1 MLRLIH
7 FSDIHLRSPD
17 CDFDHTDENIHIR
30 DLVQRD
36 IADLILADGKAV
48 DAVLITGDIAFAGK
62 ESEYQAAHRWLDSLK
77 EALGL
82 SNDQIFVVP
91 GNHDVD
97 RNKADEL
104 LPRMIR
110 ENIESNTQVWQ
121 RETRIT
127 EAFRSE
133 HADATIFSPMQK
145 YIDFSSRYG
154 CQISPSSPFWRKS
167 LKLSERV
174 NVELRG
180 ITTSFFSNKND
191 SRGSLIL
198 SRNQLNFRKLPGV
211 IHLSLMHHPCDWLVD
226 SDEIEDILDNNVHI
240 QLFGHKH
247 RSRWWNAD
255 NLLKVESISLHPD
268 RHESSYEPGYNIIDL
283 SQTQSSDKKCTITAK
298 VVVRKLESNPQMFVS
313 KPFFEHKGY
322 YSKEIILD
330 VLEPQSPPKPGSS
343 SDSLEASNLEASRD
357 SRSNYLLDEKTS
369 DKDCNSAEHNNIN
382 IKEASRVFGLLE
394 RSSKDKILLECALLN
409 QDELAVSD
417 VEKQQIAFQRA
428 IEQGKES
435 QLCKVIM
442 MKGKAI

>member
-30 DLVQRD
+30 DMVQRD
-36 IADLILADGKAV
+36 IAEFTSADGKAV

-62 ESEYQAAHRWLDSLK
+62 ESEYQAAHRWLDNLK
-77 EALGL
+77 EALKL

-97 RNKADEL
+97 RNRADEL
-104 LPRMIR
+104 LPRMMR
-110 ENIESNTQVWQ
+110 DNIESKTQGWE
-121 RETRIT
+121 REKTIS

-133 HADATIFSPMQK
+133 HADAAFFAPMQK
-145 YIDFSSRYG
+145 YVDFSSHYG
-154 CQISPSSPFWRKS
+154 CQITPSRPFWSKS
-167 LKLSERV
+167 LKLSESV

-180 ITTSFFSNKND
+180 ITTPFFSNKND

-198 SRNQLNFRKLPGV
+198 SKSQLNFRKLPGV
-211 IHLSLMHHPCDWLVD
+211 VHISLMHHPCDWLVD

-247 RSRWWNAD
+247 RSRWSNAD

-268 RHESSYEPGYNIIDL
+268 RYESSYEPGYNIIDL

-322 YSKEIILD
+322 FTKAITLD
-330 VLEPQSPPKPGSS
+330 VLEPKSRPKAEYS
-343 SDSLEASNLEASRD
+343 SDSLEAPTLETGGD
-357 SRSNYLLDEKTS
+357 SQSTRVDEKTT
-369 DKDCNSAEHNNIN
+369 DKDCNSAKQSNIN

-394 RSSKDKILLECALLN
+394 RSSKDKILLECALLD
-409 QDELAVSD
+409 QDELLVSD

-435 QLCKVIM
+435 QLYKMIM

>member
-30 DLVQRD
+30 DLVQKD
-36 IADLILADGKAV
+36 ITEFTSADGKAV

-77 EALGL
+77 EALKL

-110 ENIESNTQVWQ
+110 NNIESSTQGWE
-121 RETRIT
+121 REKTIT
-127 EAFRSE
+127 EALRSD
-133 HADATIFSPMQK
+133 HTGAAIFAPMQK
-145 YIDFSSRYG
+145 YIDFSSHYG
-154 CQISPSSPFWRKS
+154 CQISPLLPFWSKS

-174 NVELRG
+174 NVEFRG
-180 ITTSFFSNKND
+180 ITTPLFSNKND

-211 IHLSLMHHPCDWLVD
+211 VHISLMHHPCDWLVD
-226 SDEIEDILDNNVHI
+226 SDEIEDIIDNKVHI

-247 RSRWWNAD
+247 RSRWRNSD

-268 RHESSYEPGYNIIDL
+268 RHETSYEPGYNIIDL
-283 SQTQSSDKKCTITAK
+283 SQTQSSDKKCTVTAK

-322 YSKEIILD
+322 FSKEITLD
-330 VLEPQSPPKPGSS
+330 VLEPKSLPKLEHS
-343 SDSLEASNLEASRD
+343 SDSLETPTLEADVGSQ
-357 SRSNYLLDEKTS
+357 SNCVLDEKTTG
-369 DKDCNSAEHNNIN
+369 KDCNSAKQSDVN

-394 RSSKDKILLECALLN
+394 RSNRDKILLECALLN

-435 QLCKVIM
+435 QLYKMIM